1 MLLLFET
8 AAGYALF
15 KVLKENKLKEVD
27 VRTRQSAQGRLEH
40 TAEGFMQQV
49 CARCM
54 LMAHAPLLLCRP
66 QDLYEEFS
74 SLDKA
79 QKVRCCAC
87 ARRRLC
93 DAMAASAGAQA
104 ADRTPLALAWLRRW

>member
-15 KVLKENKLKEVD
+15 KVLKESKLKEVD
-27 VRTRQSAQGRLEH
+27 VRTRQRAQGPLEH

-49 CARCM
+49 CTRCM